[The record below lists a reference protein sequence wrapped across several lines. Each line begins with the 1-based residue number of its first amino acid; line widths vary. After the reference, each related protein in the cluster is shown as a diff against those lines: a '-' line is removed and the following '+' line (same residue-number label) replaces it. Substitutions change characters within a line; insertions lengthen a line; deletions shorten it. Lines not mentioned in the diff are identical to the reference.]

1 MGEDQSRQALAWM
14 WEGRQ
19 GKKPHSRVSPRG
31 REDRGEAGP
40 RGGCGPAWPPSPRP
54 LRVASVFR
62 NVLSL
67 AGAAKANGQGPGR
80 GPGRWLAALT
90 FSWPGPASPVDAAP
104 RPWGA
109 PASGGVGAQ
118 PGLRP
123 SAEAPPWRAVLRC
136 LKYLFCKGLT
146 SR

>member
-19 GKKPHSRVSPRG
+19 GKKPHSHVSPRG

-109 PASGGVGAQ
+109 PAMQERQEIPVQSLSQEDPLEKEMATHSSS
-118 PGLRP
+118 L
-123 SAEAPPWRAVLRC
+123 A
-136 LKYLFCKGLT
+136 
-146 SR
+146 

>member
-67 AGAAKANGQGPGR
+67 AGAAKENGQGPG
-80 GPGRWLAALT
+80 A
-90 FSWPGPASPVDAAP
+90 
-104 RPWGA
+104 
-109 PASGGVGAQ
+109 GAQ
-118 PGLRP
+118 AGG
-123 SAEAPPWRAVLRC
+123 WRL
-136 LKYLFCKGLT
+136 
-146 SR
+146 

>member
-1 MGEDQSRQALAWM
+1 MGKDQSRQALAWM

-67 AGAAKANGQGPGR
+67 AGAAKEMDRAQGR
-80 GPGRWLAALT
+80 GPRQVAGGSDTFLAQAHVPCGHCSKAVGRSCIWGCGSAAR
-90 FSWPGPASPVDAAP
+90 PPAI
-104 RPWGA
+104 
-109 PASGGVGAQ
+109 
-118 PGLRP
+118 
-123 SAEAPPWRAVLRC
+123 C
-136 LKYLFCKGLT
+136 
-146 SR
+146 